1 MAERLDKKIVFLLV
15 LSLFL
20 LPGIGYAQSQE
31 QQDSFF
37 VDFSYDLNART
48 ELKATIVTISDNA
61 YFYLEN
67 QWYQELS
74 QEEKEKIDKEIN
86 VLAESFDG
94 VIYPRLRFFYGQE
107 WSPGIDGDKRITV
120 LFHQMKEGA
129 AGYFNSGDEYP
140 KVQNRIS
147 NEREMVYLNTKIINS
162 PIAHSYLA
170 HEFTHLITFNQKD
183 RLRGVAEEVWLN
195 ELRAEMAPTLLGY
208 DDDYQNSNLQQR
220 IRQFIASPYDSLT
233 EWKGEKGDYGVINL
247 FGQYL
252 LEQYGSE
259 ILKTSLNYSQ
269 VGIDSINKFLEDNNR
284 ERGFKEVFSDWLIT
298 VFLNDC
304 GVDEDYCY
312 QNKNL
317 KNIKINPS
325 LIFLPSAEK
334 AEASLKY
341 SIKQWS
347 GNWYRIIGGEGNL
360 AIDFDGEDGLD
371 FEVVY
376 LLCDD
381 DNDCQVNFLDL
392 DNNQQG
398 TISID
403 NFKEQWGG
411 LTLIPSI
418 QSKTS
423 GFNGEENSYDFSL
436 VISSQNGESGESSE
450 DEELIEQLKARIAE
464 LEAKIAEVRA
474 KIAAL
479 LGEESGSESFSE
491 NLYYGLNNSNVR
503 RLQVF
508 LKNQGEEIY
517 PEGLLTGYFGPLT
530 RAAVIRFQEKYS
542 DDILAPLGLERG
554 TGFVGEKTRAKI
566 NELLL

>member
-1 MAERLDKKIVFLLV
+1 
-15 LSLFL
+15 
-20 LPGIGYAQSQE
+20 
-31 QQDSFF
+31 
-37 VDFSYDLNART
+37 
-48 ELKATIVTISDNA
+48 
-61 YFYLEN
+61 
-67 QWYQELS
+67 
-74 QEEKEKIDKEIN
+74 
-86 VLAESFDG
+86 
-94 VIYPRLRFFYGQE
+94 
-107 WSPGIDGDKRITV
+107 
-120 LFHQMKEGA
+120 
-129 AGYFNSGDEYP
+129 
-140 KVQNRIS
+140 
-147 NEREMVYLNTKIINS
+147 
-162 PIAHSYLA
+162 
-170 HEFTHLITFNQKD
+170 
-183 RLRGVAEEVWLN
+183 
-195 ELRAEMAPTLLGY
+195 
-208 DDDYQNSNLQQR
+208 
-220 IRQFIASPYDSLT
+220 
-233 EWKGEKGDYGVINL
+233 
-247 FGQYL
+247 
-252 LEQYGSE
+252 
-259 ILKTSLNYSQ
+259 
-269 VGIDSINKFLEDNNR
+269 
-284 ERGFKEVFSDWLIT
+284 
-298 VFLNDC
+298 
-304 GVDEDYCY
+304 
-312 QNKNL
+312 
-317 KNIKINPS
+317 
-325 LIFLPSAEK
+325 LPSAEK